1 MVAQVEIEDVRA
13 CLGQYPA
20 LGTIASVAPPRE
32 SEWHGHNTVFRAMCE
47 AGEFY
52 LKVLTT
58 HPQLST
64 EEHYEFQDWAME
76 HFRAIG
82 AQTPVALRNMHGNR
96 LTPCADYPAVLSAA
110 VTGDEF
116 HEEVL
121 AQQESAGRT
130 LGEFHC
136 RAAASAPR
144 GRSAFRPLGGYL
156 LRDKSQLDRLP
167 DIPERAAIFENADM
181 LLARS
186 HRIAQ
191 ELDTCEF
198 DSLPRSAVHSDFT
211 GIHLRVRG
219 DRVCGVLDFEYVCL
233 EARILDLGRSLT
245 QLFCV
250 GREAEEDGPARTR
263 AFLKGYDSA
272 GWPLEER
279 ELAAFPLAVKTYD
292 FEVITFPIHQM
303 VETGQP
309 YSILDLDRLLAYWM
323 MRVDWWEEHGNEVAE
338 QLQRAQEVKPCGPES
353 AT

>member
-1 MVAQVEIEDVRA
+1 MTAKVGMDDARA
-13 CLGQYPA
+13 CLGCYPA
-20 LGTIASVAPPRE
+20 LGEIASVAPPPQ
-32 SEWHGHNTVFRAMCE
+32 SEWHGHNTVFRAVCE

-82 AQTPVALRNMHGNR
+82 VKTPAALRNVQGNR
-96 LTPCADYPAVLSAA
+96 LTLCAGYPAVLSVEVA
-110 VTGDEF
+110 GDEF

-130 LGEFHC
+130 LGEFHR
-136 RAAASAPR
+136 RAATSTPR

-156 LRDKSQLDRLP
+156 LRDRSQLDRLP
-167 DIPERAAIFENADM
+167 DIPERAAIFEAADM

-191 ELDTCEF
+191 ELGACGFDT
-198 DSLPRSAVHSDFT
+198 LPRSAVHNDFT
-211 GIHLRVRG
+211 GVHLRVWG
-219 DRVCGVLDFEYVCL
+219 DRVCGVVDFEYTTF

-263 AFLKGYDSA
+263 AFLRGYNSA
-272 GWPLEER
+272 GWPVEAR
-279 ELAAFPLAVKTYD
+279 ELAALPLAVKTFD
-292 FEVITFPIHQM
+292 FEVVVFPVHQM
-303 VETGQP
+303 IETGEHFP
-309 YSILDLDRLLAYWM
+309 LLDLDHRFGYWM
-323 MRVDWWEEHGNEVAE
+323 MRVDWWEEHGAEVAE
-338 QLQRAQEVKPCGPES
+338 QLSRIALQC
-353 AT
+353 